1 MAQEPLERILF
12 RQLSSSLAIP
22 IFLVDARGDMAYF
35 NEAAEALLGVRL
47 DEVDEMPF
55 AEWTTAFTPGDD
67 DPDDQAA
74 AEASVEARIDAL
86 PLVRAIRSRRPAH
99 GPLEITGADGVV
111 RQLEVTAFPLEG
123 ARGRYIG
130 AVAMFWEA
138 AAGA

>member
-1 MAQEPLERILF
+1 MAQEPLELILF

-35 NEAAEALLGVRL
+35 NEAAEGLLGVRL

-55 AEWTTAFTPGDD
+55 AQWTTSFTLSDAEPGS
-67 DPDDQAA
+67 PE
-74 AEASVEARIDAL
+74 AEALIEAM
-86 PLVRAIRSRRPAH
+86 PLVRAIRGRRPAH

-130 AVAMFWEA
+130 SVAMFWEA
-138 AAGA
+138 ATEA